1 MCTTQTYV
9 QSRLMS
15 PNLPPQHN
23 DHNTRWRRTAAP
35 QRLSHLSLWN
45 HLPWPQIM
53 APKLPMSLMQAPS
66 SAGSFMPLSFPFFGA
81 LKHGPWKMRLGGGG
95 SLLCGRRSFARSDN
109 QPNVI
114 VGGQD
119 GFGEEMRRRWDVWG
133 GC

>member
-35 QRLSHLSLWN
+35 QRLHQLSLWN

-53 APKLPMSLMQAPS
+53 APKLLMSLMQAPGG
-66 SAGSFMPLSFPFFGA
+66 AGSFSPLSFPLFWA
-81 LKHGPWKMRLGGGG
+81 LKHGPWKMRVVGGG
-95 SLLCGRRSFARSDN
+95 SLLCGRRSFETSDN
-109 QPNVI
+109 QPNV
-114 VGGQD
+114 VLGGQD